1 MVVRVTHFPLH
12 PETPESGLAL
22 AELSKGRE
30 EMWKEMRRRL
40 EAAMAEEGLP
50 YGDRT
55 MTYNSRLA
63 QELAAWA
70 VEQPGGVAIHDR
82 LFRAYFAEGQNI
94 GDLATLLDLAE
105 AVGLPRSGAEAAL
118 EERAYREA
126 VDRDWARSREIG
138 VTGVPTYV
146 AAGLGVVGAQPYEA
160 LEELVKRAGAERR
173 AS

>member
-1 MVVRVTHFPLH
+1 VVVRVTHFPLH

-30 EMWKEMRRRL
+30 EMWQEMRRRL
-40 EAAMAEEGLP
+40 EVAMAEEGLA
-50 YGDRT
+50 YGERT

-70 VEQPGGVAIHDR
+70 VEQPRGVAIHDR

-94 GDLATLLDLAE
+94 GDPAILLDLAE
-105 AVGLPRSGAEAAL
+105 SVGLSRDEAGVAL

-126 VDRDWARSREIG
+126 VDRDWARSRQVG

-146 AAGLGVVGAQPYEA
+146 ASGLSVVGAQPYEVI
-160 LEELVKRAGAERR
+160 EELVKRAGAERR
-173 AS
+173 AR

>member
-1 MVVRVTHFPLH
+1 M
-12 PETPESGLAL
+12 SGLPL

-30 EMWKEMRRRL
+30 EMWQEMRRRL
-40 EAAMAEEGLP
+40 EAAMAEEGLA
-50 YGDRT
+50 YGERT

-70 VEQPGGVAIHDR
+70 VEQPRGVAIHDR

-94 GDLATLLDLAE
+94 GDPAILLDLAE
-105 AVGLPRSGAEAAL
+105 SVGLSREEARVAI

-126 VDRDWARSREIG
+126 VDRDWARSRQVG

-146 AAGLGVVGAQPYEA
+146 AAGLAVVGAQPYEA
-160 LEELVKRAGAERR
+160 IEELVKRAGAERR
-173 AS
+173 AL